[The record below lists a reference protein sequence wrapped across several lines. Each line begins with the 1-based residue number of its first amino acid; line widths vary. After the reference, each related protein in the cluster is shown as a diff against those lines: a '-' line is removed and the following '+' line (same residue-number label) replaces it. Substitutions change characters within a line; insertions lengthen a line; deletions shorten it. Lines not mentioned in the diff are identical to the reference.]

1 MDMDGGKEIIKK
13 HFLIVAL
20 FIPMALLYC
29 KPVLWMVGTWNDKYV
44 SHYTPGPWVLFLSL
58 WVVYLKLPGLR
69 KLPAEGNAA
78 GLYVIIFAFLLDIFA
93 LRADLNRIALVSL
106 VIFLFGFILYFF
118 GKNFIKALWFP
129 MAYLLFMVP
138 MGFLDSLVGLPLRF
152 FVTDVSAA
160 FFNMIDSL
168 DYVKGTVICLKNIGP
183 LNIDAP
189 CSGLNSMISLAAV
202 GAVFSY
208 LTQKTVFR
216 KWLLFLLSLPIAVA
230 ANIMRV
236 ILIGMVAQGISPE
249 IALVRLH
256 YFWGFFVFAL
266 ALAMFILSGYLIR
279 WKTEK

>member
-1 MDMDGGKEIIKK
+1 MDVIKERIKRY
-13 HFLIVAL
+13 FLVAVL
-20 FIPMALLYC
+20 FISVALLYC
-29 KPVLWMVGTWNDKYV
+29 KPVLWMAGTWNDKYV

-58 WVVYLKLPGLR
+58 WVVYLKLPALK
-69 KLPAEGNAA
+69 KLPAEGSTG
-78 GLYVIIFAFLLDIFA
+78 GLYIIIFAFLLDIFA
-93 LRADLNRIALVSL
+93 LRTDLNRISLVSL

-118 GKNFIKALWFP
+118 GKNFIKELWFP
-129 MAYLLFMVP
+129 VVYLLFMVP
-138 MGFLDSLVGLPLRF
+138 MGFLDSILGLPLRF

-160 FFNMIDSL
+160 FFKMIDSL

-202 GAVFSY
+202 GAVFAY
-208 LTQKTVFR
+208 LTQKTASR

-236 ILIGMVAQGISPE
+236 ILIGMVAQGISPG

-266 ALAMFILSGYLIR
+266 ALAMFILAGYLIR
-279 WKTEK
+279 WKTGK